1 MALQLLPP
9 TFARWVIGRAV
20 GTWVGVRAVIAAL
33 ALAFHGSAGL
43 SAQLPGTLRTR
54 EILLAVVVMLTIHG
68 MARRNEL
75 LLFANLGV
83 RRRTIVATALAG
95 PLTLEIA
102 LGLLR

>member
-9 TFARWVIGRAV
+9 TFARWVILRAV
-20 GTWVGVRAVIAAL
+20 GTWIGGRALLTAL
-33 ALAFHGSAGL
+33 ALALDGRGGL
-43 SAQLPGTLRTR
+43 AAQLPGTLRSR
-54 EILLAVVVMLTIHG
+54 EILLVVVVGITLLG

-95 PLTLEIA
+95 PLALELA
-102 LGLLR
+102 LGWLA